1 MKIEKSKSKKGVG
14 DLVSVWNTM
23 EIAPLSYFA
32 SLACNGQPSATREL
46 TQRLLSC
53 SDEDLI
59 KELKSVS
66 VWRYGKVGYPVTA
79 RWFK

>member
-23 EIAPLSYFA
+23 EIGRLSYA

-66 VWRYGKVGYPVTA
+66 VWRYGKV
-79 RWFK
+79 RQS